1 MEVRK
6 EYWINIASKK
16 KTPIRNYIHIRVEGT
31 RRTLCGQDL
40 NPEFNASDLDKWIK
54 IKGDKGLSR
63 KRICKNCKNAVKNLK
78 DVRDTQIENSLKTV
92 SRDEEEGTYEEA
104 EPTCLVDYENPE
116 GEIELAYEN
125 LIRNADELKDK
136 CEQTI
141 KLLYREWRDDTS
153 NSLNTFLKMN
163 AAKKLEQAC
172 KELRDN

>member
-6 EYWINIASKK
+6 EYWINVASRK

-40 NPEFNASDLDKWIK
+40 NPEFDASDQDKWTK
-54 IKGDKGLSR
+54 IEDNKKLTR
-63 KRICKNCKNAVKNLK
+63 KRICKNCKNAVKNLR

-92 SRDEEEGTYEEA
+92 SRERDEEEA
-104 EPTCLVDYENPE
+104 EPTCLVDYGNPD

-125 LIRNADELKDK
+125 LIRNADELAEK

-141 KLLYREWRDDTS
+141 KLLFREWREDTT